1 MKKLVAFFVF
11 SSIVLAV
18 NAQSW
23 QMSEYYLGMGV
34 MSASKYGDDI
44 NLMREYFPNAKH
56 INTDFS
62 DYTFSSDS
70 YTYGVRSPNFELNF
84 GIGLAWIKPDHRFS
98 GRLFLRP
105 HGGVSNFDL
114 LYDNK
119 EKVKEIAVDSI
130 ERKYY
135 SFWWE
140 ERYKFLGTDFI
151 ITSRLKGRKQRWRFW
166 AGGLLTLGAG
176 SGKFNSFYSY
186 GRIKF
191 KEKELIDGSYVYTF
205 NPNAGYYISEEAKYN
220 VNTHAVIRIGIP
232 LGLEFAMGK
241 QRQFRYGVELRMGS
255 AIVAGG
261 GYNFSTAFSN
271 MFGVFRWV
279 IQPFG
284 ADKIPEGFNVDQ

>member
-1 MKKLVAFFVF
+1 MKKLIAFFVF
-11 SSIVLAV
+11 NSIVLAA

-23 QMSEYYLGMGV
+23 QMSEYFLGMGAV
-34 MSASKYGDDI
+34 NVSKYGD
-44 NLMREYFPNAKH
+44 NLRLMREYFPNAKY

-62 DYTFSSDS
+62 DYSLSSDF
-70 YTYGVRSPNFELNF
+70 YTYVERSPNFELNL
-84 GIGLAWIKPDHRFS
+84 GIGLAWIKPDHLYS
-98 GRLFLRP
+98 GRIFLRP

-114 LYDNK
+114 LSVNK
-119 EKVKEIAVDSI
+119 EKVEEIAVDSI

-140 ERYKFLGTDFI
+140 ERYQFLGTDLI
-151 ITSRLKGRKQRWRFW
+151 ISSRLKGRRQRWRFW

-176 SGKFNSFYSY
+176 SGKFHSFYSY

-191 KEKELIDGSYVYTF
+191 EEKELVGGNYVYTF
-205 NPNAGYYISEEAKYN
+205 NPNAGHYISEEAKYN
-220 VNTHAVIRIGIP
+220 VNTHAVIRIGMP

-241 QRQFRYGVELRMGS
+241 QRQFRYGVEFRVGS

-261 GYNFSTAFSN
+261 GYNFSASFTN
-271 MFGVFRWV
+271 IFGVFRWV

-284 ADKIPEGFNVDQ
+284 ADKVPEGFNLDQ